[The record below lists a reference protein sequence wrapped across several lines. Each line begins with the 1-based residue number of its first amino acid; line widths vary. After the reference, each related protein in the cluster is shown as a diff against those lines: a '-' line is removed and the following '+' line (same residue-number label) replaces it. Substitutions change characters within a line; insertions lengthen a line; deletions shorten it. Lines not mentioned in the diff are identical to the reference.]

1 MGLSLGNVAFA
12 GFEIPSAVAFGGAQS
27 LAVYR
32 LPGGVRVAD
41 VLGPDDSDIEWQGV
55 LSGASA
61 TDRAMMLDAMRMSGQ
76 AVVLA
81 WDEFVYNVIIDHL
94 SLSFRNSWWIP
105 YKISC
110 LVVTDLGASVVSQVA
125 SALSLV
131 TADLVA
137 AGGYMDTSA
146 AVAAVGNAGAANLGT
161 GSYASASQALLA
173 TSQMASANLQTAGIA
188 LGSAALPAVVSAAGL
203 AAAAIAATGYIG
215 RAMANFAVAA
225 E

>member
-12 GFEIPSAVAFGGAQS
+12 GFEIPSAIAFGGAQS

-32 LPGGVRVAD
+32 LPGGVRVTD

-81 WDEFVYNVIIDHL
+81 WDEFVYTVIIDNL

-105 YKISC
+105 YRIKC
-110 LVVTDLGASVVSQVA
+110 LVVTGLGAPVVPNVT
-125 SALSLV
+125 SAMSLV
-131 TADLVA
+131 SVDLLA
-137 AGGYMDTSA
+137 AGAYMDTSA
-146 AVAAVGNAGAANLGT
+146 AMGAVGSAGAASVGT
-161 GSYASASQALLA
+161 TPYASASQELLA
-173 TSQMASANLQTAGIA
+173 TSQLVAANIQTAGLA
-188 LGSAALPAVVSAAGL
+188 LESTTLPAVVSAAEL
-203 AAAAIAATGYIG
+203 VAAAAAARGYIW
-215 RAMANFAVAA
+215 RAMVNFAVAT